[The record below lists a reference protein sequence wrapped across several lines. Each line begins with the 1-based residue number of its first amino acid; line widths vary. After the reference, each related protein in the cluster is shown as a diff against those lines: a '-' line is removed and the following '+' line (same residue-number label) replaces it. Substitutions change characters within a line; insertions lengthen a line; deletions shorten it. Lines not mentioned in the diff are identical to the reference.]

1 MKIYNIALWYASS
14 FALILGAVL
23 PMFTFHK
30 FFIFNDSFSLLSGII
45 YLLNEGELL
54 LFMIILV
61 FSIIIPIIKMKL
73 LYLIISN
80 KMSEDK
86 KKIISNKLLNYGK
99 WSMLDVLV
107 VAILIAS
114 VKLGSMANVEAH
126 FGLYIFAIGVL
137 GSMWLTKNVNA

>member
-1 MKIYNIALWYASS
+1 
-14 FALILGAVL
+14 
-23 PMFTFHK
+23 MFTFHK